1 MRRITWKFIRSRSM
15 ALSLGATTG
24 KYLRFDSRLGFR
36 VQTRCSV
43 RSSPFTTRHFR
54 QFHRLG
60 PAQFFDLGRRNL
72 PQIVMD
78 RYEVIDRPPGVR
90 ELLLQVSFAA
100 LLSHHPS
107 PLLIPVPYSQNTSEV
122 CIWTR
127 FLAQAAPKA
136 PRTARASQFRI

>member
-1 MRRITWKFIRSRSM
+1 MSRGFWELLLLLFNSAVRPAETGERSCRGDFPDES
-15 ALSLGATTG
+15 
-24 KYLRFDSRLGFR
+24 
-36 VQTRCSV
+36 
-43 RSSPFTTRHFR
+43 
-54 QFHRLG
+54 LG

-122 CIWTR
+122 
-127 FLAQAAPKA
+127 
-136 PRTARASQFRI
+136 